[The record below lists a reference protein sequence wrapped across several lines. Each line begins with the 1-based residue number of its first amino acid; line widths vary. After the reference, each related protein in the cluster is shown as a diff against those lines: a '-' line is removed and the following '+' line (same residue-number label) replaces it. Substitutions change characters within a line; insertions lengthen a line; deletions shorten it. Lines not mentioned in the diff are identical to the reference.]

1 MGRGLILIR
10 QLASRGR
17 LSPKSSFRAYPVL
30 AAVSNCYPGHEG
42 RLSTRYSPVR
52 HSTRDRS
59 LFRVRLACVK
69 HAASV
74 QSEPE
79 SNSPV
84 QICIKIPAWQ
94 KSESQRLFLPTR
106 YSLVNE
112 PPEGLRPLPLFSAA
126 RCRFMHHPPGCVNN
140 FFRSGEVFFAVP
152 RKAQKRVVQSREVED
167 IHPPLICQRFFV
179 KKLPGCPEYHRKA
192 THGNALRKTILSPG
206 SLPMAYRAAP
216 YILSLDQVTLS
227 SSSESPEFALS
238 PSPLLHAEC
247 APKYFVIWRNMLD
260 IQIHPS
266 YISL

>member
-112 PPEGLRPLPLFSAA
+112 PPEGLRPLPPFSAA
-126 RCRFMHHPPGCVNN
+126 RCRFMHHTLDRVNN
-140 FFRSGEVFFAVP
+140 FFRSGEVFSPCLERPKNVLFSRGKWKISIRPPSVNDFLQKSRSAA
-152 RKAQKRVVQSREVED
+152 RKAPKNHAR
-167 IHPPLICQRFFV
+167 HGV
-179 KKLPGCPEYHRKA
+179 K
-192 THGNALRKTILSPG
+192 G
-206 SLPMAYRAAP
+206 SK
-216 YILSLDQVTLS
+216 
-227 SSSESPEFALS
+227 F
-238 PSPLLHAEC
+238 
-247 APKYFVIWRNMLD
+247 
-260 IQIHPS
+260 
-266 YISL
+266 

>member
-30 AAVSNCYPGHEG
+30 AAVSNCYPHHRG
-42 RLSTRYSPVR
+42 RSSTCYSPVR
-52 HSTRDRS
+52 HFTRDRS
-59 LFRVRLACVK
+59 PFRVRLACVK

-140 FFRSGEVFFAVP
+140 FFSFRQSFFSPCLERPKNVLF
-152 RKAQKRVVQSREVED
+152 SRGKWKISIRPSSV
-167 IHPPLICQRFFV
+167 
-179 KKLPGCPEYHRKA
+179 
-192 THGNALRKTILSPG
+192 NAFL
-206 SLPMAYRAAP
+206 
-216 YILSLDQVTLS
+216 
-227 SSSESPEFALS
+227 
-238 PSPLLHAEC
+238 
-247 APKYFVIWRNMLD
+247 
-260 IQIHPS
+260 
-266 YISL
+266 

>member
-30 AAVSNCYPGHEG
+30 AAVSNCYPGYEG

-59 LFRVRLACVK
+59 HFRVRLACVK

-112 PPEGLRPLPLFSAA
+112 PPGLPAPPLFSAA
-126 RCRFMHHPPGCVNN
+126 RCRFMHPFPSPCQRL
-140 FFRSGEVFFAVP
+140 FFVSRTFFSLRSKV
-152 RKAQKRVVQSREVED
+152 VVQSREVED
-167 IHPPLICQRFFV
+167 IQTPSPCQRLFV
-179 KKLPGCPEYHRKA
+179 KFSSLTCHLARK
-192 THGNALRKTILSPG
+192 S
-206 SLPMAYRAAP
+206 
-216 YILSLDQVTLS
+216 
-227 SSSESPEFALS
+227 
-238 PSPLLHAEC
+238 AEN
-247 APKYFVIWRNMLD
+247 KG
-260 IQIHPS
+260 
-266 YISL
+266 

>member
-112 PPEGLRPLPLFSAA
+112 PPEGLRPLPPFSAA
-126 RCRFMHHPPGCVNN
+126 RCRFMHHTLDRVNN
-140 FFRSGEVFFAVP
+140 FFFVPAKFFSPGPQKAQRCCSVAGSGRYPSTPHLSTTFCKKVVRQPEKP
-152 RKAQKRVVQSREVED
+152 RKNRAR
-167 IHPPLICQRFFV
+167 HGV
-179 KKLPGCPEYHRKA
+179 K
-192 THGNALRKTILSPG
+192 G
-206 SLPMAYRAAP
+206 SK
-216 YILSLDQVTLS
+216 
-227 SSSESPEFALS
+227 F
-238 PSPLLHAEC
+238 
-247 APKYFVIWRNMLD
+247 
-260 IQIHPS
+260 
-266 YISL
+266 

>member
-17 LSPKSSFRAYPVL
+17 LSPKTSFRAYPVL

-52 HSTRDRS
+52 HSTRGRS
-59 LFRVRLACVK
+59 HFRVRLACVK

-112 PPEGLRPLPLFSAA
+112 PPGLPTPPLSRRGPALCTLS
-126 RCRFMHHPPGCVNN
+126 PPPVNDFLSVREN
-140 FFRSGEVFFAVP
+140 FF
-152 RKAQKRVVQSREVED
+152 
-167 IHPPLICQRFFV
+167 
-179 KKLPGCPEYHRKA
+179 A
-192 THGNALRKTILSPG
+192 TAESCCSVTENEKYPDASSLSTTFCKNFP
-206 SLPMAYRAAP
+206 
-216 YILSLDQVTLS
+216 T
-227 SSSESPEFALS
+227 ALS
-238 PSPLLHAEC
+238 HYQQNHIKHGMTDRRTRSHFIIPE
-247 APKYFVIWRNMLD
+247 KVMKIV
-260 IQIHPS
+260 
-266 YISL
+266 

>member
-140 FFRSGEVFFAVP
+140 FFRSGEVFSP
-152 RKAQKRVVQSREVED
+152 CLGKGQKRVVQSREVED
-167 IHPPLICQRFFV
+167 SHPPLICQRLFA
-179 KKLPGCPEYHRKA
+179 KKSPFLRHILEKQRNAMGYSRRGRCGKHDQSELPRPRRKRRIS
-192 THGNALRKTILSPG
+192 TSNA
-206 SLPMAYRAAP
+206 
-216 YILSLDQVTLS
+216 
-227 SSSESPEFALS
+227 
-238 PSPLLHAEC
+238 PL
-247 APKYFVIWRNMLD
+247 KMQTYF
-260 IQIHPS
+260 H
-266 YISL
+266 

>member
-112 PPEGLRPLPLFSAA
+112 PPEGLRPLPPFSAA
-126 RCRFMHHPPGCVNN
+126 RCRFMHHPLDRVNN
-140 FFRSGEVFFAVP
+140 FFRSGEVFSPGPQKAQRCCSVAGSGRYPSTSHLSTTFCKKVVRQPEKP
-152 RKAQKRVVQSREVED
+152 RKTAHGKGSRAR
-167 IHPPLICQRFFV
+167 I
-179 KKLPGCPEYHRKA
+179 A
-192 THGNALRKTILSPG
+192 SPG
-206 SLPMAYRAAP
+206 SLPVWLRPAGFSRP
-216 YILSLDQVTLS
+216 HCS
-227 SSSESPEFALS
+227 S
-238 PSPLLHAEC
+238 
-247 APKYFVIWRNMLD
+247 V
-260 IQIHPS
+260 
-266 YISL
+266 